1 MKRPNDQ
8 SIFRIDWQ
16 IIDSDDE
23 SEENEAEE
31 SGGWDEVDQ
40 TEDDEIDFNEKMIVS
55 FETI

>member
-1 MKRPNDQ
+1 M
-8 SIFRIDWQ
+8 IFRIDWQ
-16 IIDSDDE
+16 VIDSDDE

-55 FETI
+55 IKSKIILFYLS